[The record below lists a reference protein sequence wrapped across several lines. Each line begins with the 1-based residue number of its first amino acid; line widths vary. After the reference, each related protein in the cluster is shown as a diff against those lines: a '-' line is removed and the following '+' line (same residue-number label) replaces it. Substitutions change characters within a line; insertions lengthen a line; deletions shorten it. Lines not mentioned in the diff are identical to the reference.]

1 MHKSIWRA
9 PLAAALMALGMISI
23 NTSTSLAA
31 SGTALGVNPS
41 AAAETKDETRTLVV
55 GADVF
60 IGDRVVTG
68 PKGQVQIQF
77 SDMTRLVVG
86 PNSALLIEDYLLRDD
101 QSAGKFAINALS
113 GTFRFATG
121 RAPKNQYV
129 IETPTGTIG
138 VRGTEFDFNVNPDVT
153 RVLLYKGAVLL
164 CNPDQSCVTVDD
176 SCELGQADLGQS
188 QVLGNTDEM
197 DKKQRDDVKAEFMYA
212 VSQAP
217 LLGRFRFEEA
227 KQCFQKGF
235 VSNVPDSLVKDPKPE
250 PKPEPP
256 EEGCGDFCG
265 GL

>member
-1 MHKSIWRA
+1 MHKLIWRA
-9 PLAAALMALGMISI
+9 PLAAALMALGLYSPA
-23 NTSTSLAA
+23 TSALAA

-41 AAAETKDETRTLVV
+41 AAAETKAETRSLVV
-55 GADVF
+55 GSDVF

-68 PKGQVQIQF
+68 PEGQVQIQF

-101 QSAGKFAINALS
+101 KSAGKFAINALS

-129 IETPTGTIG
+129 ITTPTGTIG
-138 VRGTEFDFNVNPDVT
+138 VRGTEFDFNVTPDQT
-153 RVLLYKGAVLL
+153 RVLLYNGAVLL

-197 DKKQRDDVKAEFMYA
+197 DKKQRDDVKSDFMYA

-235 VSNVPDSLVKDPKPE
+235 VSNVPESLVKSEAKPAPPVE
-250 PKPEPP
+250 CP
-256 EEGCGDFCG
+256 EEYYYYCYPD
-265 GL
+265 